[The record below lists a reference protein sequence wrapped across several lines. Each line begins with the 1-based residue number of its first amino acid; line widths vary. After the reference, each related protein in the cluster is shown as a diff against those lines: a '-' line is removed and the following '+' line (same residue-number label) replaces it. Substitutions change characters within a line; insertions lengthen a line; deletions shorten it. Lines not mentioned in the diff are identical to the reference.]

1 MIVTKSI
8 SRFARNTVDCLH
20 YVRMLKALG
29 IAVIFEKENINTNNI
44 PNEMLL
50 TILSWFAQAESESI
64 SQNVTWGKQQSMKK
78 GNVTFNYSNFLGYE
92 KGEDGKPKIVPAEAE
107 TIRRIFKNYLAGHS
121 IVRIKQDLENDG
133 IFTKKGKPEWSP
145 NAIRFILNNEKYAGD
160 SLLQKT
166 YVSDVLT
173 HKVKKNNGELP
184 QYLVKNSHVGIIDR
198 DTFRL
203 VQEETARRTSKR
215 KVSDKTITELS
226 RYSSIYAL
234 TDILIC
240 GGCGTPY
247 KRVTWARNGNKKIVW
262 RCINRLDYGTKYCK
276 NSPSM
281 EETKLQ
287 NAIMQA
293 INAQYDDNDGTKEMV
308 IANLRAALSGK
319 DGGVDI
325 VTIDN
330 RIKELQNEMLEL
342 AKSNPAGYEK
352 FKEIS
357 DEIKAHQE
365 TKQKYEVAQNNSVRA
380 NAQINQICTALESM
394 STNITVWNEQ
404 LVRSLIQTVKVLS
417 NNKILIIFNDG
428 TQMEENI

>member
-1 MIVTKSI
+1 
-8 SRFARNTVDCLH
+8 
-20 YVRMLKALG
+20 
-29 IAVIFEKENINTNNI
+29 
-44 PNEMLL
+44 
-50 TILSWFAQAESESI
+50 
-64 SQNVTWGKQQSMKK
+64 
-78 GNVTFNYSNFLGYE
+78 
-92 KGEDGKPKIVPAEAE
+92 
-107 TIRRIFKNYLAGHS
+107 
-121 IVRIKQDLENDG
+121 
-133 IFTKKGKPEWSP
+133 
-145 NAIRFILNNEKYAGD
+145 
-160 SLLQKT
+160 
-166 YVSDVLT
+166 
-173 HKVKKNNGELP
+173 
-184 QYLVKNSHVGIIDR
+184 
-198 DTFRL
+198 
-203 VQEETARRTSKR
+203 
-215 KVSDKTITELS
+215 
-226 RYSSIYAL
+226 
-234 TDILIC
+234 
-240 GGCGTPY
+240 
-247 KRVTWARNGNKKIVW
+247 
-262 RCINRLDYGTKYCK
+262 
-276 NSPSM
+276 M